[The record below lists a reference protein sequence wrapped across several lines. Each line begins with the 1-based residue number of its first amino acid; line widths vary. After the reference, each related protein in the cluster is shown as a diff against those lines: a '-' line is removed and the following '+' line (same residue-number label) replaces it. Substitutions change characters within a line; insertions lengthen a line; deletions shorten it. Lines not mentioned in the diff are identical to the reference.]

1 MMGMRMGAGAVGAV
15 IVAAVAWLLVGPQQ
29 LGGPIAVV
37 STYGHSMAP
46 TYQAHDLVIIR
57 RAGNYRVGDVIA
69 YRSGELDTVVLH
81 RVIDRD
87 GGRFVTQGDNNDWV
101 DHDRPTRDDILGRA
115 WLSVPQAGRVL
126 NLPIPARLAVP
137 LVLAVGA
144 GGVAGRRAGRRTGRR
159 PQRHH
164 STTAPLHKTSR
175 TDASHRAWDGR
186 PRQLVAI
193 AAAGLVVAAA
203 LGAVAFTR
211 PTRQPGTVAF
221 THHATL
227 DYTAV
232 THPGPVYPDGKLHTG
247 DPIFLRLIDDVA
259 LAFTWRLDGP
269 AAADIT
275 GSGQLLV
282 EITDASGWRRTLPAG
297 KRTSFT
303 GTHATLEGR
312 LDLAALRALAGEV
325 HAATGMAGG
334 GQLLDVTA
342 DLQLDG
348 TLAGAPLSTRFA
360 PTVTF
365 QLDDLRMVVAT
376 PSKASGDDPQ
386 TSGGDDDTTLTL
398 SDTGSVTVP
407 DQRATRLEIAGR
419 GIAVGAARVVA
430 VAVAGAALTAA
441 AAAARA
447 ARRDRQHTESD
458 RIHDRY
464 RHQLLDV
471 AGIAPAQGRTQVEVT
486 TMDALAALAQHLDQ
500 PVLHLATRDG
510 THLYLVETSA
520 TRYRY
525 RPRHPSPTAVP
536 SHSPAPVAEAQRRG
550 DAGPD
555 HTAAPR
561 R

>member
-1 MMGMRMGAGAVGAV
+1 MGMRMSAGAVGGAV

-37 STYGHSMAP
+37 STYGHSMLP
-46 TYQAHDLVIIR
+46 TYQPHDLVLLR
-57 RAGNYRVGDVIA
+57 RASDYRVGDVIA

-87 GGRFVTQGDNNDWV
+87 GDQFVTQGDNNDWV
-101 DHDRPTRDDILGRA
+101 DQDRPTRDDVIGRA

-126 NLPIPARLAVP
+126 NLPTPARLAVP

-144 GGVAGRRAGRRTGRR
+144 GGGIAGRRARRRR
-159 PQRHH
+159 QRD
-164 STTAPLHKTSR
+164 TRTAPLEKTSR
-175 TDASHRAWDGR
+175 THASHRAWGGR

-193 AAAGLVVAAA
+193 AAAGLVVATG

-232 THPGPVYPDGKLHTG
+232 TDPGPVYPDGKLHTG
-247 DPIFLRLIDDVA
+247 DPIFLRLIDDVELA
-259 LAFTWRLDGP
+259 LTWRLDGP
-269 AAADIT
+269 ATADIT

-303 GTHATLEGR
+303 GNQATLEGR
-312 LDLAALRALAGEV
+312 LDLTALRALAGEV
-325 HAATGMAGG
+325 HAATGMPGG
-334 GQLLDVTA
+334 GQLLGVTA
-342 DLQLDG
+342 DLQVDG
-348 TLAGAPLSTRFA
+348 AVAGAPLSARFA
-360 PTVTF
+360 PTATF
-365 QLDDLRMVVAT
+365 QLDELRMVVAT

-386 TSGGDDDTTLTL
+386 TSGGDDATTLTL

-407 DQRATRLEIAGR
+407 DQRPSRVEIAGH
-419 GIAVGAARVVA
+419 GIAVGTARVVA
-430 VAVAGAALTAA
+430 VVVAGAALTAA

-447 ARRDRQHTESD
+447 ARRDRQQTEPD

-464 RHQLLDV
+464 RHQLIDV

-486 TMDALAALAQHLDQ
+486 TIEALAALAQHAEQ

-525 RPRHPSPTAVP
+525 RPRHPSPTAVGA
-536 SHSPAPVAEAQRRG
+536 HSPPPVAEAQRRAAA
-550 DAGPD
+550 DLD
-555 HTAAPR
+555 HTASPPPTT
-561 R
+561 